1 MDGKKIEKACFDC
14 CLRSV
19 LILHVA
25 ELIEKFLDLW
35 VKVPRSLYP
44 EVVFAQLVETH
55 MTHSLQIS

>member
-25 ELIEKFLDLW
+25 ERIEKFLDGC
-35 VKVPRSLYP
+35 
-44 EVVFAQLVETH
+44 T
-55 MTHSLQIS
+55 